1 MASGGDIV
9 CFISPTENFSLL
21 VSELY
26 IREGGGGVL
35 KSPGSQCR
43 TAWVRLVGPLF
54 SLYLFTEADIPGIL
68 VTFLMPPHQKAQR
81 QLLCEHS

>member
-43 TAWVRLVGPLF
+43 TAWVRLVGSLF
-54 SLYLFTEADIPGIL
+54 ALYLFTEAKTQGKL
-68 VTFLMPPHQKAQR
+68 GTSLKSSHQN
-81 QLLCEHS
+81 S